1 MLVRGCFLSVTVTLR
16 GSGWD
21 ALLKERLVRG
31 HRPSCTWGPR
41 SVAGAG
47 LLLMRA
53 RRKTLKRCR
62 PQSPALSSAN
72 YFSGLGAAVGS
83 RLEPWMAPNGPGEGS
98 QGPAAHAA
106 ARSHAVWSSRSGP
119 FPL

>member
-1 MLVRGCFLSVTVTLR
+1 MFTANIVERFSHPNKTE
-16 GSGWD
+16 
-21 ALLKERLVRG
+21 AKKEKEIVMG
-31 HRPSCTWGPR
+31 VGECTP
-41 SVAGAG
+41 
-47 LLLMRA
+47 
-53 RRKTLKRCR
+53 KTLKRRR

-83 RLEPWMAPNGPGEGS
+83 RLEPWMAPSGPGEDS
-98 QGPAAHAA
+98 QGPAEHAA